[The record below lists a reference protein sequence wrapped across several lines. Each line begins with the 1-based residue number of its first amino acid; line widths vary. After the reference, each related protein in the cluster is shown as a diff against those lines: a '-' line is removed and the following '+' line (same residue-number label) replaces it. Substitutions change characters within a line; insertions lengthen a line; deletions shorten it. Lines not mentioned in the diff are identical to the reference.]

1 MYAKEVLLKAA
12 AVSGL
17 STLARIATGS
27 QLRILCYHGL
37 WVMPGRPYGECLF
50 MPPQQFEARM
60 ARLKRSGSP
69 VLSLGEAVA
78 RLEANDLPPAA
89 VVITIDDGWVSTHTN
104 MLPVLERYELPAT
117 LYATTWYS
125 ARDLPVVNVV
135 VDHLLKSTGCRIFDR
150 AATVRMI
157 ESLPESERLDA
168 LRTLGRDLGVD
179 ETWLESR
186 QFHLMRPDELADAR
200 ARGLDIQLHTH
211 RHIDV
216 HAQIGRLGVEID
228 DNRAFLADAIGAGEA
243 FDHFCYPGGT
253 FHGLAPALLAQN
265 GVRSATLVDEGIN
278 APGTSPYVL
287 RRFLDGPGIA
297 TATFDA
303 YLSGTLHYLSM
314 LRIAAHSPRLEV
326 PKKAASAIGMMICT
340 I

>member
-1 MYAKEVLLKAA
+1 MYAKQALLKAA
-12 AVSGL
+12 AASGL

-37 WVMPGRPYGECLF
+37 WVLPGRPYGECLF
-50 MPPQQFEARM
+50 MPPQQFESRM
-60 ARLKRSGSP
+60 ARLKRSGLP
-69 VLSLGEAVA
+69 VLPLGEAVV

-89 VVITIDDGWVSTHTN
+89 VVITIDDGWVSTHTH

-125 ARDLPVVNVV
+125 GRDLPVVNVV
-135 VDHLLKSTGCRIFDR
+135 VDHLLKSTGCRLFDR

-168 LRTLGRDLGVD
+168 LRSLGRDLGVD
-179 ETWLESR
+179 EAWLESR

-216 HAQIGRLGVEID
+216 DAQIGRLGVEID
-228 DNRAFLADAIGAGEA
+228 ENRAFLADAIGEDR
-243 FDHFCYPGGT
+243 FDHFCYPGGS
-253 FHGLAPALLAQN
+253 FHRLAPALLAQN

-278 APGTSPYVL
+278 PPGTDPYVL

-297 TATFDA
+297 TETFDA
-303 YLSGTLHYLSM
+303 YLSGTLHYLSK
-314 LRIAAHSPRLEV
+314 LRLVAYSPKLEG
-326 PKKAASAIGMMICT
+326 PRKAATALGMMICT